1 MTSWL
6 FAVLSVGLGGSVA
19 ALGAVALR
27 PWLMKRY
34 TARWRCRLWGVLA
47 AALLAGPVL
56 LALPLPRPGAAP
68 DWRITLPTAG
78 AQTVDRIS
86 AEFSTIESG
95 FVENPARPET
105 SMPTASGGA
114 DTDTAAPGGTL
125 PQAEFPAR
133 PPALAWPDGATLAF
147 GAWIAGA
154 LGVAAW
160 RAVGY
165 TLWSRRVRRWDS
177 PAPEWAVRIVQWAA
191 KEQGLARPVPVRFN
205 ARVEGP
211 LVTGLVRPVLLLPET
226 LPPEEELAMI
236 CLHETAHCRR
246 GDLRYMLL
254 LEAARAMHWY
264 SPVVHL
270 LLRAARQDIEMACDE
285 AAVKG
290 KPAEWRRRYCEALL
304 HALACPAGPVLTT
317 RFGVG
322 KRQIT
327 ARLRQVMRPGRMRRG
342 LLAFCAGALALAL
355 CCCAVRLEPGDTSR
369 TNTRTEPPVWV
380 DITRPEGGQLD
391 LAAIT
396 GQENGLPEPARPG
409 TEMTEEEI
417 YALVRE
423 VLDRCLL
430 WIEWAGDGYR
440 DNLDPADTIQVP
452 WGSDTCTMVRQR
464 DIADREQFL
473 AVAGTVYSQAS
484 INIKTIWFGDSI
496 PTVVEHDGAL
506 YVHDDEAFPIETP
519 VDPRYGWYDYD
530 SLRLLGAS
538 EDTLYLEAIWGNP
551 DWPTSPLLPVVL
563 RREQGRW
570 VLNGWYYHVL
580 RDNSFITLPEDL
592 EQQAAA
598 DPELGTQLRY
608 AWALGQGLKEK
619 DQTRVDW
626 CFSGTTAAP
635 DLRAYGGYGLGDI
648 SGTQVNDFAVEV
660 RKDGTVWLTLDVADP
675 GDTPLLAGENGY
687 GLVFGGQTSQVLL
700 LYPERDTQL
709 YTGSSRPGA
718 EAEDVEALRETI
730 RIFRRC
736 ATTGPF
742 AAVTELPENK
752 LLLYLAY
759 QLREQGTLA
768 GDPTAEQLTQAA
780 ETWLG
785 LTDYVPDMA
794 LLPEAL
800 YSGDGRN
807 FATRADSEVWP
818 DDRAVNLNVLM
829 TGDVATVVWRDYQNG
844 VGLVPEYDL
853 LYTLRR
859 SPVDSTAWI
868 VESCAQYAPK

>member
-68 DWRITLPTAG
+68 GWRITLPTAG

-147 GAWIAGA
+147 GTWIAGA

-327 ARLRQVMRPGRMRRG
+327 VRLRQVMRPGRMRRG
-342 LLAFCAGALALAL
+342 LLAFCAGPVLLRRAAGAGRHFPDKYPDR
-355 CCCAVRLEPGDTSR
+355 APGLGGHHPAGGR
-369 TNTRTEPPVWV
+369 AAGPGGHHRPGERPAR
-380 DITRPEGGQLD
+380 TRPPRDGNDRGGD
-391 LAAIT
+391 LCSGAGGA
-396 GQENGLPEPARPG
+396 GPVPAVDRMGRRWLPG
-409 TEMTEEEI
+409 
-417 YALVRE
+417 
-423 VLDRCLL
+423 
-430 WIEWAGDGYR
+430 
-440 DNLDPADTIQVP
+440 
-452 WGSDTCTMVRQR
+452 
-464 DIADREQFL
+464 
-473 AVAGTVYSQAS
+473 
-484 INIKTIWFGDSI
+484 
-496 PTVVEHDGAL
+496 
-506 YVHDDEAFPIETP
+506 
-519 VDPRYGWYDYD
+519 
-530 SLRLLGAS
+530 
-538 EDTLYLEAIWGNP
+538 
-551 DWPTSPLLPVVL
+551 
-563 RREQGRW
+563 
-570 VLNGWYYHVL
+570 
-580 RDNSFITLPEDL
+580 
-592 EQQAAA
+592 
-598 DPELGTQLRY
+598 
-608 AWALGQGLKEK
+608 
-619 DQTRVDW
+619 
-626 CFSGTTAAP
+626 
-635 DLRAYGGYGLGDI
+635 
-648 SGTQVNDFAVEV
+648 
-660 RKDGTVWLTLDVADP
+660 
-675 GDTPLLAGENGY
+675 
-687 GLVFGGQTSQVLL
+687 
-700 LYPERDTQL
+700 
-709 YTGSSRPGA
+709 
-718 EAEDVEALRETI
+718 
-730 RIFRRC
+730 
-736 ATTGPF
+736 
-742 AAVTELPENK
+742 
-752 LLLYLAY
+752 
-759 QLREQGTLA
+759 
-768 GDPTAEQLTQAA
+768 
-780 ETWLG
+780 
-785 LTDYVPDMA
+785 
-794 LLPEAL
+794 
-800 YSGDGRN
+800 
-807 FATRADSEVWP
+807 
-818 DDRAVNLNVLM
+818 
-829 TGDVATVVWRDYQNG
+829 
-844 VGLVPEYDL
+844 
-853 LYTLRR
+853 
-859 SPVDSTAWI
+859 
-868 VESCAQYAPK
+868 